1 VSLPVWIVAV
11 AIGAGCTTTRIVWVG
26 RYIASHTHGTVTAG
40 ADDGARQLRVVGVT
54 GPDSDAT
61 PTCKSWSYDI
71 GEHADLIWPWPGDYR
86 MRARV
91 SRIGHPDFFISG
103 RVTVENW
110 KCYLPAMACDNPI
123 PNATSCRLILEP
135 RKCQGIWFPDKRYP
149 ASYPARRCEVAEA

>member
-1 VSLPVWIVAV
+1 MIAV
-11 AIGAGCTTTRIVWVG
+11 AIGAGCTSTKIVWVG
-26 RYIASHTHGTVTAG
+26 RFVSSSTHGTVTARV
-40 ADDGARQLRVVGVT
+40 ADGARELRVVGFT

-91 SRIGHPDFFISG
+91 SRVGHPDFVISG

-110 KCYLPAMACDNPI
+110 KCYLPAMTCDSPI
-123 PNATSCRLILEP
+123 PNASSCRLILEP
-135 RKCQGIWFPDKRYP
+135 RECRGIWFPDKRYP
-149 ASYPARRCEVAEA
+149 SSSPTRRCEVS